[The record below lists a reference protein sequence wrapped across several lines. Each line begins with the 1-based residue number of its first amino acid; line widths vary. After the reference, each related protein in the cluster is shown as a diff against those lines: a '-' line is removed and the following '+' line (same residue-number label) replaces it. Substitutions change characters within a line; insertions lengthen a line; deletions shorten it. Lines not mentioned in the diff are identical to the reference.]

1 MYFIGYHGTSEKSA
15 INILN
20 TGIRRDCL
28 PKTGQIGHGFYVA
41 KVKGALPEWGAEQAT
56 SVGRHN
62 LSICQRA
69 LNKMLG
75 ERNNLF
81 LPNEAKRTILKIYST
96 KYISHCN
103 WNTMNPVDLSC
114 LNEILKE
121 TSQSRGDALNNLIKE
136 RSEWLQMVI
145 APEDFKYIFARR
157 DDSSKEKNSNWFSKE
172 APF

>member
-20 TGIRRDCL
+20 TGVRRDCL
-28 PKTGQIGHGFYVA
+28 PKTGQIGPGFYVA

-62 LSICQRA
+62 LGIFQRT
-69 LNKMLG
+69 LNNVLG
-75 ERNNLF
+75 ERNNFF

-96 KYISHCN
+96 KYISHCS

-114 LNEILKE
+114 INAILKE
-121 TSQSRGDALNNLIKE
+121 TSQSRDCALNNLIKE

-157 DDSSKEKNSNWFSKE
+157 DDGKIEENSNWLSKE

>member
-20 TGIRRDCL
+20 TGIRRECL
-28 PKTGQIGHGFYVA
+28 PKTGQIGPRFYVA

-56 SVGRHN
+56 SLGRHN
-62 LSICQRA
+62 LSIFQRT
-69 LNKMLG
+69 LNNVLG

-81 LPNEAKRTILKIYST
+81 LPSDAKRTILKIYST

-114 LNEILKE
+114 VNEILKE
-121 TSQSRGDALNNLIKE
+121 TPQSRDCALNNLIQE
-136 RSEWLQMVI
+136 RAEWLQMVI
-145 APEDFKYIFARR
+145 APEDLKYIFACR
-157 DDSSKEKNSNWFSKE
+157 DDGKREKNSNWFSKE
-172 APF
+172 SPY